1 MSGAV
6 TPASTAGP
14 GRKAEATRQALLD
27 AARTVIARD
36 GFANARIVDIARQ
49 AGKSVGVFYAYFQ
62 DKPAL
67 FAALLEAFHQ
77 DVVRLTPAPAAYE
90 EDTTEAVRAAL
101 RGFWTTYR
109 RYHPEMLG
117 LLETGLADAAVL
129 EVWRRMRHR
138 GIRRFAFRIRRQQAR
153 GRCLGLDAEL
163 AASALHGMLE
173 FTCFNWHSRKL
184 DWPDA
189 AIDDECAVDTLY
201 RIVARVLEL
210 DDEDTLPAKAPTPA
224 TAISATATSATATS
238 PARAAKRAATP
249 ARGPRPAALRRSAA
263 PRR

>member
-1 MSGAV
+1 MTGRAGRGPAAALCYARPRSGIPSMSGAV

-27 AARTVIARD
+27 AARVVIASD

-77 DVVRLTPAPAAYE
+77 DVVRLTPAPPAYE
-90 EDTTEAVRAAL
+90 EDTADAVRAAL

-129 EVWRRMRHR
+129 EVWRRMRRR
-138 GIRRFAFRIRRQQAR
+138 GMRRFAYRIRRQQER
-153 GRCLGLDAEL
+153 GRCRGLDAEL

-173 FTCFNWHSRKL
+173 FTCFNWHSRRL

-189 AIDDECAVDTLY
+189 VIDDERAVDTLY

-210 DDEDTLPAKAPTPA
+210 DEPAAASGTKPA
-224 TAISATATSATATS
+224 AK
-238 PARAAKRAATP
+238 PAAKRTKK
-249 ARGPRPAALRRSAA
+249 
-263 PRR
+263 

>member
-27 AARTVIARD
+27 AARVVIARD

-67 FAALLEAFHQ
+67 FAALLEAFHE
-77 DVVRLTPAPAAYE
+77 DMVRLTPAPAAYE
-90 EDTTEAVRAAL
+90 ENTTEAVRAAL

-117 LLETGLADAAVL
+117 LLETGLADPAVL
-129 EVWRRMRHR
+129 EVWRRMRRR
-138 GIRRFAFRIRRQQAR
+138 GMRRFAFRIRRQQER
-153 GRCLGLDAEL
+153 GRCRGLDAEL

-189 AIDDECAVDTLY
+189 AIDDERAVDTLY
-201 RIVARVLEL
+201 RIVAQVLEL
-210 DDEDTLPAKAPTPA
+210 DDAAAAGAPAPDARPA
-224 TAISATATSATATS
+224 
-238 PARAAKRAATP
+238 PARTRAPAAKRAAKAAGGGAP
-249 ARGPRPAALRRSAA
+249 ALRRTA